1 MQITIFNDLETF
13 TLIVFS
19 VFIAA
24 SLIQLVYYWAIF
36 ARLAY
41 YKASND
47 LSVEKPPVSVV
58 ISARNE
64 YHNLLQNLESI
75 LKQDYPDFE
84 VIVVNH
90 ASTDETKY
98 FLEEMKGRFSKLKTV
113 QIDRDLNFF
122 SGKKFPLS
130 IGIKSA
136 KNDILILTDADCKP
150 ASTKWIDNIASNYTN
165 ESIEVVLGYGPY
177 NKSKGFVNM
186 LIRYDTVMVATQYLS
201 YALIGL
207 PYMGVG
213 RNLSYRKSLFFKNKG
228 FISHYKI
235 PSGDDDLF
243 INSVATS
250 RNCRIDISSE
260 GFMYSEAKSSF
271 KEWYQQKIRHLSTG
285 KVYKNKFKFLLGL
298 FSISQLFFFLG
309 FIILAINL
317 NLPQIVFPVFL
328 MRFITQFIVNKK
340 IAEKL
345 QEGRLYLFSPVLEV
359 FYVIIIPVFTL
370 ISITRKKVSWK

>member
-150 ASTKWIDNIASNYTN
+150 VSTKWIDNIASNYTN
-165 ESIEVVLGYGPY
+165 ESTEVVLGYGPY

-213 RNLSYRKSLFFKNKG
+213 RNLSYRKSLFIKNKG

-328 MRFITQFIVNKK
+328 MRFFTQFIVNKK